1 MSVPKASSKPKG
13 KQKTRQK
20 TKEKVIATTMHGF
33 EPRIVSFCCHYCSYG
48 AADLAGSSKM
58 PYPIN
63 VEIIRVPCSG
73 RVDPLHVLHALGEG
87 ADGVMVTGCLKEQCH
102 FVTGNL
108 HAEKRMSNLSKW
120 LEAIG
125 LGGRLEFQL
134 MSAGMAQKWVETAK
148 SFFNRIQELGP
159 NPLKQASREATRQ

>member
-1 MSVPKASSKPKG
+1 MSAAKASSKPKLRA
-13 KQKTRQK
+13 KSQVRK
-20 TKEKVIATTMHGF
+20 ATEDKPTQGF

-73 RVDPLHVLHALGEG
+73 RVDPLHVLHALEEG

-102 FVTGNL
+102 FVTGNI
-108 HAEKRMSNLSKW
+108 HAEKRMQKLVQW

-134 MSAGMAQKWVETAK
+134 MSAGMAQKWVETAQ
-148 SFFNRIQELGP
+148 SFFDRIIELGP
-159 NPLKQASREATRQ
+159 NPLKREPSEVKD

>member
-1 MSVPKASSKPKG
+1 MTPA
-13 KQKTRQK
+13 KTT
-20 TKEKVIATTMHGF
+20 TKMEETLEATWK
-33 EPRIVSFCCHYCSYG
+33 PRIISFCCHYCSYG

-58 PYPIN
+58 AYPIN

-73 RVDPLHVLHALGEG
+73 RVDPLHVLHALEGG

-108 HAEKRMSNLSKW
+108 HAEKRMIKLAKW

-125 LGGRLEFQL
+125 LGGRSKFEL
-134 MSAGMAQKWVETAK
+134 MSAGMANKWVETSK
-148 SFFNRIQELGP
+148 TFYERILELGP
-159 NPLKQASREATRQ
+159 NPLKKANQR

>member
-1 MSVPKASSKPKG
+1 MTASKL
-13 KQKTRQK
+13 
-20 TKEKVIATTMHGF
+20 KEKPALLSADF

-48 AADLAGSSKM
+48 AADLAGTSKM

-73 RVDPLHVLHALGEG
+73 RVDPLHVLHAFEEG

-108 HAEKRMSNLSKW
+108 HAEKRMAKLAKD
-120 LEAIG
+120 LETIG
-125 LGGRLEFQL
+125 FGGRLIFEL
-134 MSAGMAQKWVETAK
+134 MSAGMADKWVDTAT
-148 SFFNRIQELGP
+148 SFYKQILELGP
-159 NPLKQASREATRQ
+159 NPLKNTKQEVKCE

>member
-1 MSVPKASSKPKG
+1 MNPAKL
-13 KQKTRQK
+13 K
-20 TKEKVIATTMHGF
+20 TKTAVKHGKLRSDF

-58 PYPIN
+58 SYPIN

-73 RVDPLHVLHALGEG
+73 RVDPLHVLRTLEEG

-102 FVTGNL
+102 FVTGNI
-108 HAEKRMSNLSKW
+108 HAEKRMQKLAKE

-125 LGGRLEFQL
+125 LGGRLIFEL
-134 MSAGMAQKWVETAK
+134 MSAGMANKWVETAS
-148 SFFNRIQELGP
+148 SFYKRILELGP
-159 NPLKQASREATRQ
+159 NPLKRARNEMTNE

>member
-1 MSVPKASSKPKG
+1 MSAPKASSKMKRTQKA
-13 KQKTRQK
+13 KQE
-20 TKEKVIATTMHGF
+20 TKAKVATTEMLGF

-73 RVDPLHVLHALGEG
+73 RVDPLHVLHALEEG

-102 FVTGNL
+102 FVSGNL
-108 HAEKRMSNLSKW
+108 HAEKRMANLSKW
-120 LEAIG
+120 LDAIG

-134 MSAGMAQKWVETAK
+134 MSAGMAHKWVETTN
-148 SFFNRIQELGP
+148 SFFKRIQELGP
-159 NPLKQASREATRQ
+159 NPLKKESRVTKRK

>member
-1 MSVPKASSKPKG
+1 MSKAKSKP
-13 KQKTRQK
+13 
-20 TKEKVIATTMHGF
+20 TKAPAKPKPPF

-48 AADLAGSSKM
+48 AADLAGTSKM

-73 RVDPLHVLHALGEG
+73 RVDPLHVLRAFQEG

-102 FVTGNL
+102 FVTGNI
-108 HAEKRMSNLSKW
+108 HAEKRMQKLATD

-125 LGGRLEFQL
+125 LGGRLIFEL
-134 MSAGMAQKWVETAK
+134 MSAGMASKWVETAS
-148 SFFNRIQELGP
+148 SFYDRILELGP
-159 NPLKQASREATRQ
+159 NPLRRAKTEVMCE

>member
-1 MSVPKASSKPKG
+1 MSAPKASSKRKG
-13 KQKTRQK
+13 RQK
-20 TKEKVIATTMHGF
+20 AKPKPKEKVTATTIHGF

-73 RVDPLHVLHALGEG
+73 RVDPLHVLNALEKG
-87 ADGVMVTGCLKEQCH
+87 ADGVMVTGCLKDQCH

-108 HAEKRMSNLSKW
+108 HAEKRMTKLSKW
-120 LEAIG
+120 LDAIG

-134 MSAGMAQKWVETAK
+134 MSAGMAHKWVETTK
-148 SFFNRIQELGP
+148 SFLNRIQELGP
-159 NPLKQASREATRQ
+159 NPLKQKSREVTRK

>member
-1 MSVPKASSKPKG
+1 MSKAKSKTQPAKAPAKPKP
-13 KQKTRQK
+13 
-20 TKEKVIATTMHGF
+20 AF

-48 AADLAGSSKM
+48 AADLAGASKM
-58 PYPIN
+58 SYPTN

-73 RVDPLHVLHALGEG
+73 RVDPLHVLRAFEEG

-108 HAEKRMSNLSKW
+108 HAEKRMHKLAKD

-125 LGGRLEFQL
+125 FGGRLIFEL
-134 MSAGMAQKWVETAK
+134 MSAGMANKWVETAS
-148 SFFNRIQELGP
+148 SFYDRILELGP
-159 NPLKQASREATRQ
+159 NPLKQSKKVVNCQ

>member
-1 MSVPKASSKPKG
+1 MSKAKTTAKPKAKAPKPA
-13 KQKTRQK
+13 KT
-20 TKEKVIATTMHGF
+20 VF

-73 RVDPLHVLHALGEG
+73 RVDPLHVLHAFEEG
-87 ADGVMVTGCLKEQCH
+87 ADGVMVTGCLTEQCH
-102 FVTGNL
+102 FVTGNI
-108 HAEKRMSNLSKW
+108 HAEKRMAKLVKW

-134 MSAGMAQKWVETAK
+134 MSAGMAQKWVNTTH
-148 SFFNRIQELGP
+148 SFFDQIKKLGP
-159 NPLKQASREATRQ
+159 NPLSKIPREVSCT

>member
-1 MSVPKASSKPKG
+1 MSPSKASSTPKRKRRAKPKA
-13 KQKTRQK
+13 KAAS
-20 TKEKVIATTMHGF
+20 ATAKSGI
-33 EPRIVSFCCHYCSYG
+33 RIVSFCCHYCSYG

-73 RVDPLHVLHALGEG
+73 RVDPLHVLHALENG

-108 HAEKRMSNLSKW
+108 HAEKRMIKLQKE
-120 LEAIG
+120 LETIG

-134 MSAGMAQKWVETAK
+134 MSAGMAKKWVETAK
-148 SFFNRIQELGP
+148 GFYDRIKELGP
-159 NPLKQASREATRQ
+159 NPLRQGGK

>member
-1 MSVPKASSKPKG
+1 MSQAKSKIKAKATQTSAKPKP
-13 KQKTRQK
+13 
-20 TKEKVIATTMHGF
+20 AW

-48 AADLAGSSKM
+48 AADLAGTSKM

-73 RVDPLHVLHALGEG
+73 RVDPLHVIEALREG

-102 FVTGNL
+102 FVTGNY
-108 HAEKRMSNLSKW
+108 HAEKRMQKLTKD

-125 LGGRLEFQL
+125 LGGRLIFEL
-134 MSAGMAQKWVETAK
+134 MSAGMAGKWVETAS
-148 SFFNRIQELGP
+148 SFYERILELGP
-159 NPLKQASREATRQ
+159 NPLRHAKPEVKCE